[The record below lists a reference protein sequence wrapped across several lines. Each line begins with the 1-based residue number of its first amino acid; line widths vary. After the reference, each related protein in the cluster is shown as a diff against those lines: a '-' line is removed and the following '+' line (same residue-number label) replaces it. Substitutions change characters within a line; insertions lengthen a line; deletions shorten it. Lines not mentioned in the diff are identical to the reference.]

1 MLLVAHNEN
10 EARIMAI
17 EINVA
22 ANGRMVLPADVRK
35 RMGLENGGKLILNES
50 EFGVQLLSVGQR
62 VAKAQAFYAAES
74 QGKPSFTV
82 DDFLAQKRVDAALE
96 KY

>member
-1 MLLVAHNEN
+1 VPHQPNKAQVMG
-10 EARIMAI
+10 I

-35 RMGLENGGKLILNES
+35 RMGLENGGRLFLNES
-50 EFGVQLLSVGQR
+50 EFGLELSSVQQR
-62 VAKAQAFYAAES
+62 VGRAQAFYEEIS
-74 QGKPSFTV
+74 RGKPSFTV
-82 DDFLAQKRVDAALE
+82 DNFLEQKRADAARE